1 MADVA
6 PVLGAIE
13 LDARQGGIGP
23 LLRQL
28 LADYARRVA
37 GGDLYYSPL
46 VKNPAGGDTLALYFE
61 FDEDVMNPRTRRQ
74 LEIVTQILRSDP
86 GKKITLSGHTDA
98 LGTKGYNN
106 SLSSRRADV
115 VRDYLT
121 RAGVDSAQIITIA
134 KGDSQP
140 RRPNVTETG
149 DDNPE
154 GRRANR
160 RTEIYL
166 DF

>member
-1 MADVA
+1 MH
-6 PVLGAIE
+6 
-13 LDARQGGIGP
+13 
-23 LLRQL
+23 
-28 LADYARRVA
+28 
-37 GGDLYYSPL
+37 
-46 VKNPAGGDTLALYFE
+46 
-61 FDEDVMNPRTRRQ
+61 PRTRRQ
-74 LEIVTQILRSDP
+74 LEIVSMILRSDP

-98 LGTKGYNN
+98 LGTKDYNN
-106 SLSSRRADV
+106 DLSTRRADV
-115 VRDYLT
+115 VRDYLIQVGVT
-121 RAGVDSAQIITIA
+121 AGQIVTVA

-149 DDNPE
+149 GDNPE